1 MPTVPLEFPILVTPS
16 KKGYHLR
23 PLFSDTPSRT
33 AKRFRDAVELL
44 IKDVRREFQA
54 FETSRETIDELLWFA
69 FNPKLKF
76 EIKKLCFSLGTYMI
90 FGDFAIVRFSLKN
103 HQVVFLPQFKNFFA
117 IVSDNLFEYGSFT
130 EQLNSIIYDRLQ
142 VERKNDP
149 NDFKPTRYYATG
161 SEFVTNISLQVTVKQ
176 AKFPFEEKANAWFA
190 SLSGQPEQFSGAT
203 ELARVAANWRDYYPN
218 QLQRAVLREPVVDR
232 LSKLIFGSS
241 MTAVVIIGRPG
252 CGRTTVLQE
261 TFYRYLQ
268 EREKQ
273 PHSPAATIWHID
285 PNRVIAGMSIV
296 GMWQRRFESI
306 LEYLIKGRPK
316 NLAHAQPRLF
326 VDNLVALFRI
336 GKSAQDSLTL
346 SDVLKP
352 YLEQRAL
359 TFIAEASPEEWH
371 VVMETDRRF
380 ADLCQVFRIEE
391 PSITEAARIAI
402 KERGRLEQV
411 HECEIDNEAIE
422 RVFALT
428 HSLLRSTARPGNLV
442 SFLER
447 LAAKHR
453 YGTVDVAAVETAISE
468 ISRINTDI
476 LDRQKTLRFEDVEK
490 ALSTHL
496 IGQQEAITSLVD
508 VIQTIKAGL
517 QDPKKPLTTLLFI
530 GPTGVGKTQAA
541 KVLTRY
547 LFTDESQLIRL
558 DMNEFVTDADVGR
571 LIGNWARPDGL
582 LTTQVRHQPFSVLL
596 LDEIE
601 KAHPAI
607 HDLLLQV
614 LGEGRLT
621 DALGRTT
628 DFTNTIIIL
637 TSNLGAEQAGRHL
650 GFIKQDKQNQA
661 SSYRAAVE
669 DFFRPE
675 LLNRLD
681 RIVVFKSLE
690 QQDAIAITR
699 IQLKELLQRDGFV
712 RRTTILNIDEHALVE
727 VAQRGFDAVLGGR
740 ALKRA
745 IERDLTTLAATQ
757 LVGLTA
763 TQPILLEIKWIMER
777 LQPCITALA
786 PVTQDKSVSA
796 LTQQQSFT
804 PDSVSE
810 LLDRVSELRERLY
823 QLRDSEGDTVEQIAT
838 SKKMRLLLTLQEV
851 AFEIKEELED
861 ILWAIETARDP
872 NEIRFT
878 STRQSIPYQF
888 NWTGEQ
894 YLDVAEMYA
903 HQEIRDYL
911 EEMYVIA
918 PKLIR
923 EANSNWINVL
933 MKTTFLSFFCEGVEQ
948 NEYEAL
954 QLTLQSRVHLCGEEE
969 LNYLQKAYH
978 SGLDALGLESKC
990 LPEPPQKGFRHL
1002 HIQGPRLQRLLEREV
1017 GIHLFHPANANALPI
1032 QVSLS
1037 AIKDDPVKPEENQ
1050 SVNDAKAEATG
1061 QTLPIIRNYVLSE
1074 KGGVMSDLR
1083 TGMLNRTA
1091 IGPHEWALLWYA
1103 NLP

>member
-1 MPTVPLEFPILVTPS
+1 MLTVPLEFPVLVTPS
-16 KKGYHLR
+16 KTGYHLR
-23 PLFSDTPSRT
+23 PLFLDYPYRR

-44 IKDVRREFQA
+44 IKDVRRQFQK

-69 FNPKLKF
+69 FNPKLKY
-76 EIKKLCFSLGTYMI
+76 ETKKLCFSLGAYMI
-90 FGDFAIVRFSLKN
+90 FGDFAIVRFFVNN
-103 HQVVFLPQFKNFFA
+103 HQVVFLPQFNNFFA

-142 VERKNDP
+142 EERKNNP
-149 NDFKPTRYYATG
+149 NNFTPNNYYAKG
-161 SEFVTNISLQVTVKQ
+161 SEFVTNVSLEVNVKR
-176 AKFPFEEKANAWFA
+176 AKFPFEEEINTWFA
-190 SLSGQPEQFSGAT
+190 SLSGQQEHFSGAI
-203 ELARVAANWRDYYPN
+203 ELSRVASNWRDFYPN
-218 QLQRAVLREPVVDR
+218 RLQRATLRDEVVER
-232 LSKLIFGSS
+232 LSKLIFGVN
-241 MTAVVIIGRPG
+241 MTAVVLIGRPG
-252 CGRTTVLQE
+252 SGRTTVLQE
-261 TFYRYLQ
+261 AFYRYLEAQ
-268 EREKQ
+268 ENQ
-273 PHSPAATIWHID
+273 SQSSSGTIWHLD

-316 NLAHAQPRLF
+316 TLAKARPRLF

-336 GKSAQDSLTL
+336 GKSAQNSLTL

-380 ADLCQVFRIEE
+380 ADLCQVFRLDEV
-391 PSITEAARIAI
+391 SLTDSARIAL
-402 KERGRLEQV
+402 KERARFEQE
-411 HECEIDNEAIE
+411 HECEIDNDAIE
-422 RVFALT
+422 RIFALS
-428 HSLLRSTARPGNLV
+428 HSLLRSTARPGNIV
-442 SFLER
+442 NFIER
-447 LAAKHR
+447 LAAKYR
-453 YGTVDVAAVETAISE
+453 YAKVDSAAVEKAVSEMSHISA
-468 ISRINTDI
+468 DI
-476 LDRQKTLRFEDVEK
+476 LDRQKTLSLDEVEK
-490 ALSTHL
+490 ALSKQL
-496 IGQQEAITSLVD
+496 IGQKEAIGSLVE
-508 VIQTIKAGL
+508 VIQSIKAGL
-517 QDPKKPLTTLLFI
+517 QDPNKPLSTLLFI

-582 LTTQVRHQPFSVLL
+582 LTTQIRHQPFSVLL

-650 GFIKQDKQNQA
+650 GFIKQDKKNQS

-690 QQDAIAITR
+690 QEDAIAITR
-699 IQLKELLQRDGFV
+699 LQLNDLLQRDGFV
-712 RRTTILNIDEHALVE
+712 RRTTILNIDENALVN
-727 VAQRGFDAVLGGR
+727 VTQQGFDAILGGR

-745 IERDLTTLAATQ
+745 IERNLTTLAASQ

-763 TQPILLEIKWIMER
+763 TQPILLEIKWINER
-777 LQPCITALA
+777 LEPCITGFS
-786 PVTQDKSVSA
+786 PVAQDKSVSA
-796 LTQQQSFT
+796 LRQQNLNAQKIK
-804 PDSVSE
+804 D
-810 LLDRVSELRERLY
+810 LLAKVCDFRERLY
-823 QLRDSEGDTVEQIAT
+823 QLRDNAGDTVEQIAT
-838 SKKMRLLLTLQEV
+838 SNKMRLLLTLQES
-851 AFEIKEELED
+851 AFELKEELDD

-872 NEIRFT
+872 NEVRFIKT
-878 STRQSIPYQF
+878 SQHFSLQF
-888 NWTGEQ
+888 NWGYEQ
-894 YLDVAEMYA
+894 YINIAQMYA
-903 HQEIRDYL
+903 HQDIGDYL

-923 EANSNWINVL
+923 EANNNWINLL
-933 MKTTFLSFFCEGVEQ
+933 MKITFLGLFCEEIEKEQ
-948 NEYEAL
+948 YDSL
-954 QLTLQSRVHLCGEEE
+954 YLTLRSRVHLCGKTE
-969 LNYLQKAYH
+969 LNYLQQAYH
-978 SGLDALGLESKC
+978 SAIEALGLESKC
-990 LPEPPQKGFRHL
+990 LPETKPSYRQL
-1002 HIQGPRLQRLLEREV
+1002 HIQGPGLHKLLMRER
-1017 GIHLFHPANANALPI
+1017 GIHLFHPANANAVPI
-1032 QVSLS
+1032 QVTVCPAYHKL
-1037 AIKDDPVKPEENQ
+1037 EENQ
-1050 SVNDAKAEATG
+1050 LFNDNNEGG

-1083 TGMLNRTA
+1083 TGMLNRTM

-1103 NLP
+1103 NLFDLVVE